1 VTSLFDAPAT
11 QIRLSLVSL
20 KTGAKGTLSILSHSH
35 VLTLTRHTN
44 PEDFTLLKATSLVWM
59 TFSDVGKVLLTK
71 THSNSINIL
80 RVRLGDV
87 LRE

>member
-1 VTSLFDAPAT
+1 MTSLSDAPAT

-20 KTGAKGTLSILSHSH
+20 KTGTKGTLSILSLSH

-44 PEDFTLLKATSLVWM
+44 PEDFTLLKAMSLAWM
-59 TFSDVGKVLLTK
+59 MFSDVGKVLLTK
-71 THSNSINIL
+71 THSNSINSL
-80 RVRLGDV
+80 SVRLGDV